1 METPKPRPE
10 IKAEYLSGLLG
21 RRHLFLD
28 DGGVLNDNGLR
39 GPEWLRLI
47 GEFMPARMGGTAEQW
62 ASANRV
68 VFPQVWGNLRKRL
81 ADFASHKQFQRTYA
95 TNWMRGV
102 CAYIGIKPPPDNEA
116 VTLYNDLSRYIGERA
131 TSAIAGAADAVL
143 SLHHAGYT
151 LYTAS
156 GTPSWELRGIVAKM
170 GIAEAFS
177 GLYGPDLVDH
187 VKYGPAFYQRVFSH
201 AGVEPSRALVI
212 ESDAECCRWASEA
225 GARAVLIDPDGRGD
239 ATTLK
244 TLVHPGLHD
253 NWTAK
258 QL

>member
-1 METPKPRPE
+1 MNSWHHTDLDELKNSRGWPLE
-10 IKAEYLSGLLG
+10 
-21 RRHLFLD
+21 LFLD

-68 VFPQVWGNLRKRL
+68 VFPQVWRNLQKRL
-81 ADFASHKQFQRTYA
+81 PGFASHQEFQRTYA
-95 TNWMRGV
+95 TNWMSGM
-102 CAYIGIKPPPDNEA
+102 CAYVGITPPPDDDA
-116 VTLYNDLSRYIGERA
+116 VTLYTELSTYVGKRA

-143 SLHHAGYT
+143 SLHHTGYT

-187 VKYGPAFYQRVFSH
+187 VKYGPAFYQKVFTH
-201 AGVEPSRALVI
+201 AGVAPSRALVI
-212 ESDAECCRWASEA
+212 ESDLECCRWASEA
-225 GARAVLIDPDGRGD
+225 GSNAVWIDPEGQGD
-239 ATTLK
+239 ATTLEA
-244 TLVHPGLHD
+244 LVHALV
-253 NWTAK
+253 
-258 QL
+258 